1 MIVVIGSPIGRLSD
15 GVVAA
20 AGTAARVALAAA
32 GAGRTVQVVGKI
44 GDDPTADAVIL
55 DLAQG
60 GVGHVAL
67 LRDGTRV
74 TPLEPPEPEES
85 DADDAD
91 DRCRHRGAG
100 PTTTADGPAL
110 DPADV
115 DLGLR
120 YLTEFAVV
128 VVAEAVDEAT
138 VAIVA
143 EAARWGDARMIL
155 VVPGAAGI
163 PEGLPTDVVV
173 FEAPEA
179 DPDGVFA
186 TMVGLFAAGLD
197 DGAEPEAAF
206 RDSLGSVGW
215 TDAAEA

>member
-15 GVVAA
+15 DVVAA

-32 GAGRTVQVVGKI
+32 GAGRTVQLVGKI

-55 DLAQG
+55 ALAQG

-74 TPLEPPEPEES
+74 TPLEPP
-85 DADDAD
+85 ALDDAD
-91 DRCRHRGAG
+91 SDDADADVESVETG
-100 PTTTADGPAL
+100 PTTADGPSL
-110 DPADV
+110 DPTDV

-128 VVAEAVDEAT
+128 VVAEPVDDAT

-155 VVPGAAGI
+155 VVPSATGI
-163 PEGLPTDVVV
+163 PEGLPADVVV
-173 FEAPEA
+173 FQAPEA
-179 DPDGVFA
+179 DPDGIFA
-186 TMVGLFAAGLD
+186 SLVGTFAAGLD
-197 DGAEPEAAF
+197 DGAEPGAAF
-206 RDSLGSVGW
+206 RDSLGSAGW
-215 TDAAEA
+215 TDAVEA

>member
-74 TPLEPPEPEES
+74 TPLEPPEPEDS

-91 DRCRHRGAG
+91 TDADFADAG
-100 PTTTADGPAL
+100 PTTADGPSL

-128 VVAEAVDEAT
+128 VVAEPVDAAT

-155 VVPGAAGI
+155 VVPGAAAI
-163 PEGLPTDVVV
+163 PDGLPTDVVV

-186 TMVGLFAAGLD
+186 SMVGRFAAGLD
-197 DGAEPEAAF
+197 DGAEPGTAF
-206 RDSLGSVGW
+206 RESLGSVGW
-215 TDAAEA
+215 TDLAEA